1 MTDTN
6 STLSD
11 YPADWGVLSR
21 RVVFIGLIFAFIIG
35 TLLFLPLLNVT
46 LIALLIVYGL
56 YFPTRFITYRTGMA
70 YGTSVII
77 VFVSFLLVA
86 FGSILAVGI
95 PLTRGIV
102 QFISNLGTLFEEAI
116 RFLEQYTPDQGW
128 IVDND
133 GTRILNLNP
142 ILEPLSEIFQTG
154 EIPPGIGEIASGV
167 ASSLVGAVG
176 SIGGFVFLTIGVL
189 TLAFYMM
196 LELPMFFHWIS
207 NLKGD
212 HRREVSILMDKSARL
227 WGRYLYGIVVISFI
241 GGVTTYI
248 QVVAMGIGNPFVL
261 SVLSAL
267 AMFIPIFGGYVA
279 GFIVFFGAILTG
291 SSWIDLHPILLGLFT
306 WGVYTIIQGGLIN
319 SIVAPRIFG
328 KSADVPVSIV
338 IIGLVIFTLQGGFLG
353 ALLAV
358 PVMAVIR
365 EVGAYLLHKLR
376 GGDPFPDVPEASF
389 VSEGLFAQPETTE

>member
-1 MTDTN
+1 M
-6 STLSD
+6 STD
-11 YPADWGVLSR
+11 YPADWGILSR

-35 TLLFLPLLNVT
+35 TMLFLPLLQVT

-56 YFPTRFITYRTGMA
+56 YFPTRFVTHRTGLA
-70 YGTSVII
+70 YGTAVVI
-77 VFVSFLLVA
+77 VFVSFLLIS
-86 FGSILAVGI
+86 FGLILALGI
-95 PLTRGIV
+95 PLTRGVV
-102 QFISNLGTLFEEAI
+102 QFVSNLGTLFEEMI

-128 IVDND
+128 LVDNN
-133 GTRILNLNP
+133 GTQILNLNP
-142 ILEPLSEIFQTG
+142 ILEPLSEIVQTG
-154 EIPPGIGEIASGV
+154 EIPAGLGPIASRV
-167 ASSLVGAVG
+167 ASSLVGAAG
-176 SIGGFVFLTIGVL
+176 SLGGFILLTIGVL

-196 LELPMFFHWIS
+196 LELPMLFHWVG
-207 NLKGD
+207 NLQGD
-212 HRREVSILMDKSARL
+212 HRREVSILLDKSAKL
-227 WGRYLYGIVVISFI
+227 WGRYLYGIVVVSII
-241 GGVTTYI
+241 GGVTTYL

-291 SSWIDLHPILLGLFT
+291 SYWIDLHPVLLGLLT

-328 KSADVPVSIV
+328 KSADVPVTIV

-365 EVGAYLLHKLR
+365 EVGTYLIHKLR
-376 GGDPFPDVPEASF
+376 GGDPFPNVPEASF
-389 VSEGLFAQPETTE
+389 VNEGLFAQPEASK